1 MDTIDAARCAL
12 VLVDYQTRLMPAIL
26 GAEGVVQRAVQVASA
41 ARALG
46 IPVIGTEQN
55 RQGLGPNVDAVRALC
70 DATVSKRHFDACE
83 DALCAA
89 VDALAPRA
97 RHLVVAG
104 CEAHVCLLQT
114 ALGLLRQERRVWVVE
129 PACGSRR
136 ADDHRLAMQRLQQAG
151 ATLVSPEM
159 VLFEWMRSSEHP
171 DFRQVLE
178 IVKQV
183 PVERH

>member
-12 VLVDYQTRLMPAIL
+12 VLVDFQARLMPAIL
-26 GAEGVVQRAVQVASA
+26 GGDDVVRCAVQLASA

-46 IPVIGTEQN
+46 VPVVGTEQN
-55 RQGLGPNVDAVRALC
+55 PQGLGPNVAAVSALC

-83 DALCAA
+83 DALGVAL
-89 VDALAPRA
+89 DALAPRA
-97 RHLVVAG
+97 RQLVVAG

-136 ADDHRLAMQRLQQAG
+136 AADHRLAMQRLQQAG
-151 ATLVSPEM
+151 ATIVSPEM
-159 VLFEWMRSSEHP
+159 VLFEWVRSSEHP
-171 DFRQVLE
+171 HFRQVQE

-183 PVERH
+183 PVDRH